1 MMALIQPCSQAIALF
16 SVCPKGFFL
25 LLNGSGLKNGET
37 ASISVPAETLSETL
51 CVGFWYQMSGPSVPS
66 LNLLVKTVCTLLN
79 NIVLLQCDL
88 FFVFFSFFAPLW
100 FCFTSFRN
108 PLKI

>member
-25 LLNGSGLKNGET
+25 LLNGSGSKNGET

-66 LNLLVKTVCTLLN
+66 LNLLVKTVCALLN

-88 FFVFFSFFAPLW
+88 FFVFFVFLHHCGFALPPLEI
-100 FCFTSFRN
+100 
-108 PLKI
+108 L